1 MRREISSFV
10 VGGLFGVVLA
20 TVGLA
25 VYLNVAGGRGDGAGA
40 RVLVLGHGLDAS
52 HPVHQAM
59 VRMDERLRDLS
70 GGRLAMTIHPSEQLG
85 TEVQCVEQV
94 QAGSLDLAKTSTGP
108 LESFVPEMTLFG
120 VPYVFRDEGHFWR
133 VAEGQIGQRLL
144 MAGRGRGLV
153 GLCFYDAGARSFY
166 TISRPIRTPADV
178 RGLKIRVQS
187 SVTAMNMVET
197 LGGLPTPIAWGEL
210 YTALQQRMIDG
221 AENNPPSLLTSR
233 QYEVAR
239 HYSLDEHTRTPDIL
253 LISAKTWESLSEQE
267 RGWVRQAAAESSA
280 YQRELWRIETERCM
294 QALREAGVTI
304 HEVDRAAF
312 AEAVEPMMANFPP
325 EIRQLIEQVKQIP

>member
-25 VYLNVAGGRGDGAGA
+25 VYLNVAGGRGDGEGA

-133 VAEGQIGQRLL
+133 VAEGEIGQRLL

-166 TISRPIRTPADV
+166 TINQPIRTPADV

-304 HEVDRAAF
+304 HEVDKAAF

>member
-1 MRREISSFV
+1 
-10 VGGLFGVVLA
+10 
-20 TVGLA
+20 
-25 VYLNVAGGRGDGAGA
+25 
-40 RVLVLGHGLDAS
+40 
-52 HPVHQAM
+52 
-59 VRMDERLRDLS
+59 
-70 GGRLAMTIHPSEQLG
+70 
-85 TEVQCVEQV
+85 
-94 QAGSLDLAKTSTGP
+94 
-108 LESFVPEMTLFG
+108 MTLFG

-133 VAEGQIGQRLL
+133 VAEGEIGQRLL
-144 MAGRGRGLV
+144 MAGRERGLV

-166 TISRPIRTPADV
+166 TISRPIRTPEDL

-280 YQRELWRIETERCM
+280 YQRELWRMETERCM
-294 QALREAGVTI
+294 QALRDAGVTI
-304 HEVDRAAF
+304 HEVDKAAF
-312 AEAVEPMMANFPP
+312 ARAVEPMMANFSP

>member
-1 MRREISSFV
+1 MRREMTSFF
-10 VGGLFGVVLA
+10 VGGLFGVVL
-20 TVGLA
+20 TTIGLA
-25 VYLNVAGGRGDGAGA
+25 VYLNVAGGRGDGAGV
-40 RVLVLGHGLDAS
+40 RVLVLGHGLDPS

-94 QAGSLDLAKTSTGP
+94 QAGSMDLTKTSTGP

-133 VAEGQIGQRLL
+133 VAEGEIGQRLL
-144 MAGRGRGLV
+144 MAGRERGLV

-166 TISRPIRTPADV
+166 TISRPIRTPEDL

-280 YQRELWRIETERCM
+280 YQRELWRMETERCM
-294 QALREAGVTI
+294 QALRDAGVTI
-304 HEVDRAAF
+304 HEVDKAAF
-312 AEAVEPMMANFPP
+312 ARAVEPMMANFSP